1 MTVITSR
8 LVHYGVFWLVRAA
21 VTEHHRLSG
30 FRNRG
35 SFAHSSG
42 NRSERLQGSFSWAR
56 SPWLVD
62 GITFLSLCGHPSV
75 CVCVHISFPY
85 KDTSQIGP
93 PSDVIQTPLLFFFN
107 NFIYLLIFDCAGSSL
122 PGRLFSSCSE
132 TGPLSSCGVQ
142 ASHCGGRSCCTAWA
156 LGVWASMVVA
166 PGL

>member
-93 PSDVIQTPLLFFFN
+93 PSDVIQTPLLFFFLIIL
-107 NFIYLLIFDCAGSSL
+107 FTYLFLTVLGLHCQAGFSL
-122 PGRLFSSCSE
+122 AAARRGHSLVVVYRLRIV
-132 TGPLSSCGVQ
+132 GAALAVQ
-142 ASHCGGRSCCTAWA
+142 H
-156 LGVWASMVVA
+156 
-166 PGL
+166 GL